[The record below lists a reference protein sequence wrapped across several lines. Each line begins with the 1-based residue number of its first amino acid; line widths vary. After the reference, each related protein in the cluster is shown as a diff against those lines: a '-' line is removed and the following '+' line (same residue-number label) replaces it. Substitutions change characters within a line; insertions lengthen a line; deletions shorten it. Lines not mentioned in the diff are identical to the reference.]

1 MGIHACLHPMPSC
14 CTSSQVQ
21 VKLSDGLDNLNCNHT
36 SCAALRTVDKLPCG
50 YLGTVFWVK
59 FTLEREWA
67 KTTWL
72 SLCQMRARVRSQ
84 LGLGQQRS
92 CNTQAGICWFLR
104 LLQRHACCDQSLR
117 VEGRT
122 RVPGPVPCADVVMKR
137 LCYTE
142 KAPNAWQRRGTQM
155 S

>member
-72 SLCQMRARVRSQ
+72 SLCQMRASTTRMPAVSQGRLERPAVRCTSLQ
-84 LGLGQQRS
+84 LPAA
-92 CNTQAGICWFLR
+92 TFAFP
-104 LLQRHACCDQSLR
+104 LR
-117 VEGRT
+117 VDTSRHDHARMT
-122 RVPGPVPCADVVMKR
+122 FPWQKDVPNTKSISRDSVAGCLSSFRCP
-137 LCYTE
+137 
-142 KAPNAWQRRGTQM
+142 
-155 S
+155 